1 MNILIFEYHNFG
13 IEDVKE
19 CFKKNGHLYKVV
31 ETDLFRN
38 RVSAEFAAYLNKIM
52 MMELMENSMIVYLH
66 LITARLF

>member
-19 CFKKNGHLYKVV
+19 CFEKNGYLYKVV

-38 RVSAEFAAYLNKIM
+38 RVSAEFD
-52 MMELMENSMIVYLH
+52 SMIVYLH
-66 LITARLF
+66 LITARLFLITVRRGMFRILH

>member
-19 CFKKNGHLYKVV
+19 CFEKNGHLYKVV

-38 RVSAEFAAYLNKIM
+38 RVSAEFD
-52 MMELMENSMIVYLH
+52 SVYC
-66 LITARLF
+66 IGI